1 MINRENLRNYD
12 KNTFID
18 IITGLLYDR
27 ETLKIVGCL

>member
-1 MINRENLRNYD
+1 MITNENFRNYD

-18 IITGLLYDR
+18 IITGLLYDK